1 METELLKHF
10 DALTVRKGYTTRSEA
25 IRDLVR
31 DALVDEGIREDRG
44 MVYGSL
50 TIVYDH
56 HKRELEHKLTHL
68 QHHHQDSIIAT
79 THVHIDHD
87 NCLEVILLK
96 GSASV
101 LKSISQKVISMKGVK
116 HGKLAITSA
125 LKGL

>member
-1 METELLKHF
+1 METELLRHF
-10 DALTVRKGYTTRSEA
+10 DTLIAKRGYTNRSEA

-31 DALVDEGIREDRG
+31 DSLVDEGIREDKG
-44 MVYGSL
+44 TVYGSL

-56 HKRELEHKLTHL
+56 HKHELEHTLTHL
-68 QHHHQDSIIAT
+68 QHRHQEFIIAT

-96 GSASV
+96 GSASA
-101 LKSISQKVISMKGVK
+101 LNSIAQKVISMKGVK
-116 HGKLAITSA
+116 HGKMTITSP